1 MRIISR
7 PYGRFFSVLI
17 VWLAWVAPRAV
28 AAGGAGFGP
37 PEAPS
42 AGGRVVSMQSSGDDR
57 GASTPPVHQGE
68 LAALRMT
75 TALRTSLPKT
85 RAFLGTITLTTITDT
100 VYYANGAKAQGT
112 ILISWP
118 AFTTATQG
126 VVAAGSLTVQ
136 LGPNGL
142 FMSALAPTTGS
153 TPAGVYYT
161 VVYQLGDGSNKQEYW
176 AVPATDKTTI
186 SAVRAKL
193 VPTTTAA
200 QFLTRDQADSFYIH
214 TNDDQTVGG
223 VKTFTQPPA
232 VPDPQK
238 PIDAVNKEYADAGYV
253 HLNDNQSVGGVK
265 TFSSSPVVPDPKNP
279 TDVANKEYVDANAG
293 GGSVNLDSPPPIGD
307 KTPNVVVGSSLAAS
321 AGSSGDSDFNAAK
334 LWTQTTGEVDLD
346 FLKNDGTLKVRGAY
360 YLPWFQQPNFVA
372 GILDFTMPV
381 TMFETIGGITALG
394 RYNSY
399 LLTDPGAGTC
409 TVTHTGAGGSGATYS
424 LRFVSANSDY
434 SRPSPFCSDPQGYS
448 YDKHELDATHTNMV
462 SYHQP
467 GGYANMLPSRGTDPV
482 GSVVRDPNGPSNGV
496 LSTLTACGAKGGC
509 TWVDDG
515 SWSNTTLA
523 GLAGA
528 YYMNPD
534 RNGTASMILGGRQY
548 LQGGQSVYG
557 GTQVSGRMVGGYLN
571 DPPAPSVNPITQGST
586 SASYSMVW
594 HDFGMGTTNVSPV
607 TTIANG
613 NTPPNT
619 QISWNC
625 YPSYSSVD
633 LLKNGQLLASNLPCE
648 GAYNGTTV
656 QSYIFTDTGQST
668 SAYSAPTRNS
678 TGDWAAHGSISGGAD
693 GSASVFYGPLWGTS
707 LTAVAPPYN
716 VGYLQ
721 MSSGDAAHSG
731 FLAWY
736 SPSSTRTFT
745 LGYDAN
751 SDLTLT
757 ANNGGKLNAVSAVT
771 ITGDLTARD
780 IPGHEYFVSQYGSI
794 QATIN
799 AAYGSGTVSGAVI
812 DDRTAAYSGPGFY
825 IPDSVKVQLA
835 PVPYTFTSAVTH
847 NNGNNNVTAAIV
859 VEQGGHLTGGGTS
872 SNHGTTITVGSGFAN
887 DIIATTSV
895 GTGTG
900 AGVQWWHWGSIENLN
915 VDGSNQTAGE
925 CVHVENMGET
935 SKVRDLLVKNCFSN
949 NIEFAGAAATQSD
962 IGNLT
967 TNRSRNGNGVRFT
980 NLSGVGKIN
989 GLSGDCNAGSLVS
1002 AQENAAGTLSI
1013 IGLKSEAESSIC
1025 SSGTSHDPVILMD
1038 TLAAL
1043 NTHVHVTGGYAFG
1056 TAQNALV
1063 KVIGSGGG
1071 IFEMEGFYV
1080 TGYTNLINDTIRS
1093 VVVPATS
1100 ANSKQPF
1107 YYEPNGIVFANQAF
1121 TLTPGTG
1128 VMGGSSALTPIFY
1141 ATTGN
1146 ATMVASLG
1154 NGDGQSIMTGGVEL
1168 AGQNRTNYGAT
1179 PEVMARAGYRFT
1191 GGAYD
1196 TTKWDLVPAWNAGDT
1211 TEKNLGNSL
1220 NVCQKNGSL
1229 SCRWN
1234 HIYGVN
1240 DDALVFTLGTYTVAT
1255 LPSGYS
1261 AGSMTWVSDGASAS
1275 DCATGHGSTRVLCY
1289 YTGSAW
1295 TALNPGGGAVWGS
1308 ITGTLSNQT
1317 DLQNAL
1323 NGKAASNASMSVN
1336 GVTCALGSSCA
1347 PGMHLVSGTMVGPQG
1362 GIVGNGADQNVFSVN
1377 IPAGTTSVGTGFKCY
1392 ARWAKTSTSNAV
1404 TYKWVLGATTLATQ
1418 AIGASTST
1426 NWLTDIEIF
1435 TPGSLSSEVANV
1447 SPSIAGTA
1455 IQAGPQV
1462 GLTASENLANAATL
1476 KLTFNAPASETVTP
1490 KTFYCTTVQ

>member
-1 MRIISR
+1 MHTISR
-7 PYGRFFSVLI
+7 PTGRFFAVLI
-17 VWLAWVAPRAV
+17 VWLACIAPRAV

-42 AGGRVVSMQSSGDDR
+42 AGG
-57 GASTPPVHQGE
+57 THQLSAGSYS
-68 LAALRMT
+68 LRSV
-75 TALRTSLPKT
+75 LGKT
-85 RAFLGTITLTTITDT
+85 HAYFDGIRLTTITDT
-100 VYYANGAKAQGT
+100 VYYANGAKAQGSL
-112 ILISWP
+112 LISWP
-118 AFTTATQG
+118 AFTTATQN

-142 FMSALAPTTGS
+142 FVASLAPTTGS
-153 TPAGVYYT
+153 TPPGVYYT
-161 VVYQLGDGSNKQEYW
+161 VVYQLGDGSTKQEYW
-176 AVPATDKTTI
+176 AVPATDNTTI

-200 QFLTRDQADSFYIH
+200 QFLTRDQADSVYVH
-214 TNDDQTVGG
+214 VNDSQTVGG
-223 VKTFTQPPA
+223 VKTFTESPA

-238 PIDAVNKEYADAGYV
+238 PTDTVNKEYADASYV
-253 HLNDNQSVGGVK
+253 HANDNQTVGGVK
-265 TFSSSPVVPDPKNP
+265 TFSKSPLVPDPKNP
-279 TDVANKEYVDANAG
+279 TEVANKEYVDANAG

-307 KTPNVVVGSSLAAS
+307 KTPNVVIGSSLAAS
-321 AGSSGDSDFNAAK
+321 AGSNGDSDFNAVK
-334 LWTQTTGEVDLD
+334 LSTQATGEVDLD
-346 FLKNDGTLKVRGAY
+346 LLKQDGSLKARGAY
-360 YLPWFQQPNFVA
+360 YLPWFQQPNMGP
-372 GILDFTMPV
+372 GILNFTTPV

-424 LRFVSANSDY
+424 LRFVSSNSDY

-448 YDKHELDATHTNMV
+448 YDKHELDASHTNIV
-462 SYHQP
+462 AYHQP

-482 GSVVRDPNGPSNGV
+482 GSVVLDPNAASNGV
-496 LSTLTACGAKGGC
+496 LSTLTACGFKNGC

-523 GLAGA
+523 SLAGA
-528 YYMNPD
+528 FFMNPD
-534 RNGTASMILGGRQY
+534 RNGTASQILAGRQY
-548 LQGGQSVYG
+548 LQGGQNVTG
-557 GTQVSGRMVGGYLN
+557 GVVVNGRIVGGYLN
-571 DPPAPSVNPITQGST
+571 DPPAPSVNPITKGTT

-594 HDFGMGTTNVSPV
+594 HDYGLGTTNVSPA
-607 TTIANG
+607 TTINNG

-619 QISWNC
+619 QISWSC
-625 YPSYSSVD
+625 YPSYSAVD
-633 LLKNGQLLASNLPCE
+633 LLKNGQLLAGNLPCE
-648 GAYNGTTV
+648 GSYDGRTV
-656 QSYIFTDTGQST
+656 QPYIFTDTGQST
-668 SAYSAPTRNS
+668 STYNAPTRNS
-678 TGDWAAHGSISGGAD
+678 TGDWMAHGSISGGAD

-707 LTAVAPPYN
+707 VTAVAPPYN
-716 VGYLQ
+716 VGYVQ
-721 MSSGDAAHSG
+721 MSAGDTAHTG
-731 FLAWY
+731 YLAWFN
-736 SPSSTRTFT
+736 PSSTRTFI

-757 ANNGGKLNAVSAVT
+757 ANNGGKLNVASTVN

-780 IPGHEYFVSQYGSI
+780 IPGHAYFVSKYPSI
-794 QATIN
+794 QAAIN

-847 NNGNNNVTAAIV
+847 NNGNNNVTAAII
-859 VEQGGHLTGGGTS
+859 VEQGAHLAGGGTS

-900 AGVQWWHWGSIENLN
+900 ASVQWWHWGSIENLN
-915 VDGSNQTAGE
+915 VDGANQTAGE

-935 SKVRDLLVKNCFSN
+935 AKVRDLLVKNCYSN

-962 IGNLT
+962 IANLST
-967 TNRSRNGNGVRFT
+967 SRSRNGSGIRFT

-989 GLSGDCNAGSLVS
+989 GLSGDCNAGPLASV
-1002 AQENAAGTLSI
+1002 QENAAGTLVI
-1013 IGLKSEAESSIC
+1013 TGLKSEAESSIC
-1025 SSGTSHDPVILMD
+1025 SNGTSQDPVILLD
-1038 TLAAL
+1038 TLAGL
-1043 NTHVHVTGGYAFG
+1043 NTHVHVSGGYAFG
-1056 TAQNALV
+1056 TAQNALA
-1063 KVIGSGGG
+1063 KVIGAGGG
-1071 IFEMEGFYV
+1071 IFEMEGLYV
-1080 TGYTNLINDTIRS
+1080 TGYTNLMNDTTRT
-1093 VVVPATS
+1093 VVIPATS
-1100 ANSKQPF
+1100 SNSKQPF

-1128 VMGGSSALTPIFY
+1128 VMGGLTSITPIFY

-1191 GGAYD
+1191 GSGYD
-1196 TTKWDLVPAWNAGDT
+1196 TTKWDFVPAWNASDT

-1220 NVCQKNGSL
+1220 NVCQKSGSV

-1255 LPSGYS
+1255 LPTGYG
-1261 AGSMTWVSDGASAS
+1261 AGSMTWVGDGASAG
-1275 DCATGHGSTRVLCY
+1275 DCTTGHGSTRVLCY

-1295 TALNPGGGAVWGS
+1295 TALNAGGGVVWGS
-1308 ITGTLSNQT
+1308 ITGTLSNQA

-1323 NGKAASNASMSVN
+1323 NGKASSNASMTVN
-1336 GVTCALGSSCA
+1336 GVTCALGTSCA
-1347 PGMHLVSGTMVGPQG
+1347 TGMHLVSGTMVGPQS
-1362 GIVGNGADQNVFSVN
+1362 GIVGNSSDQNVFSVTL
-1377 IPAGTTSVGTGFKCY
+1377 PAGTTSVGAGFKCY
-1392 ARWAKTSTSNAV
+1392 ARWAKSSNSNAV

-1418 AIGASTST
+1418 SVGASAST
-1426 NWLTDIEIF
+1426 NWVTDIEVF
-1435 TPGSLSSEVANV
+1435 TPSSLSSQVASV
-1447 SPSIAGTA
+1447 SPLIAGTT

-1462 GLTASENLANAATL
+1462 GLTASENLGSASAL
-1476 KLTFNAPASETVTP
+1476 KLTFNASNSETVTP